1 MGSVADCLNAHS
13 VRLEDSRLLLGALL
27 AKHWV
32 EKNGDRFI
40 TDQPNAEI
48 DMVRMEFPI
57 VEYGKKN

>member
-1 MGSVADCLNAHS
+1 MGSVADCLNVHR

-40 TDQPNAEI
+40 TDQSKAEI
-48 DMVRMEFPI
+48 DMDRMELTI
-57 VEYGKKN
+57 VEHGKED